1 MYYERKT
8 VAQLVERIEN
18 DEVAGSNPVGHSL
31 FVFANIPRIGVPIR
45 ENYTFLYEKIN
56 YL

>member
-8 VAQLVERIEN
+8 VAQLVERIGN
-18 DEVAGSNPVGHSL
+18 DEVAGSNPVSHSL
-31 FVFANIPRIGVPIR
+31 FVFTNIPRISVLIR

>member
-1 MYYERKT
+1 MYYERMT
-8 VAQLVERIEN
+8 VAQLVERIGN
-18 DEVAGSNPVGHSL
+18 DEVAGSNPVSHSL
-31 FVFANIPRIGVPIR
+31 FVFANTPRIGALIR